1 MTILKLLGVIA
12 LLGVLV
18 PAALVPPSTVLAHL
32 LVWIEKLITFVWG
45 CLATPFRILGR
56 FWKWAGS
63 RIADIVD
70 SLKAKTAE
78 RLGEPDFGAWML
90 VRPLIEAVVAGILA
104 VAYAIFLAD
113 TLPLGGFG
121 TETVTGGASVLLAAI
136 FANTVGL
143 WKFGE
148 AIWGDP
154 PTDSP
159 APPKVVGYIG
169 LASLVVFDVSLG
181 LITVMVQRGSDP
193 GWLTAIPRVGFLL
206 MLICA
211 TVIVGLRIPRI
222 VEAMAIVGLSLAR
235 VVTRLLE
242 VAAQAV
248 VFALELTRR
257 IVIAILVVAAA
268 IGRGFWNWATRTGVG
283 QRLGIH
289 PIEELEVVDLVDV
302 IDPLI
307 DRLIPF
313 LAEEEEIEA
322 VPPIEPPAP
331 PLALT
336 S

>member
-12 LLGVLV
+12 LLGILV

-45 CLATPFRILGR
+45 CLATPFRIVGR

-63 RIADIVD
+63 RIAVIAD
-70 SLKAKTAE
+70 SLKTKTAE
-78 RLGEPDFGAWML
+78 RLDEQDFGPWML
-90 VRPLIEAVVAGILA
+90 VRPLIEAVVASVLA
-104 VAYAIFLAD
+104 VAYAVFLAD
-113 TLPLGGFG
+113 TLATARIGNG
-121 TETVTGGASVLLAAI
+121 TVSSGSPVLFAAI

-154 PTDSP
+154 PGDSP
-159 APPKVVGYIG
+159 TPPKAVGYIG

-181 LITVMVQRGSDP
+181 LITVMAQRGSDP

-222 VEAMAIVGLSLAR
+222 VEALAIVGLSLVR
-235 VVTRLLE
+235 VVMRVLE

-257 IVIAILVVAAA
+257 ILIAVLVVAAA
-268 IGRGFWNWATRTGVG
+268 IGRGFWNWATRTSVG
-283 QRLGIH
+283 QRLGIN
-289 PIEELEVVDLVDV
+289 PIDELDVEDLVDV

-313 LAEEEEIEA
+313 LAEEPEIEA
-322 VPPIEPPAP
+322 VPPVEPPAP
-331 PLALT
+331 PLALAP
-336 S
+336 